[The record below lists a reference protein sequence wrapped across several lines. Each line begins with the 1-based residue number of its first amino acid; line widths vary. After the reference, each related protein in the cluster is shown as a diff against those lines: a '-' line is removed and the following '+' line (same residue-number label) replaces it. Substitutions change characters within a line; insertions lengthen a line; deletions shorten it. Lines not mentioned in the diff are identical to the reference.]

1 MKLAIDISQIA
12 FEGTGVARFTR
23 GLIAAICA
31 NDTSNNW
38 TFYYSSLKTQPP
50 EVVISTIQKTHHRY
64 VRNYFPPSALTFL
77 HNKLHAIPFEL
88 MIGEPVDWY
97 ISSDWTQASARAR
110 KATIVHDMV
119 FHRYPETVAPVIKE
133 AQRSRLQ
140 WAQRECEVIFC
151 DSESTRKDLES
162 YITVPNAQLV
172 TNWPGVTQSTTPTS
186 QHIDEVLKKHVIT
199 KPYILAV
206 GKLEP
211 RKNLHRLIAAF
222 LRLYR
227 EDIDLVIV
235 GQAGWD
241 VSIQQLVSQA
251 SKEANVEVATRQLT
265 IASNNIRFLGY
276 IPDDELTALYRG
288 ATCFAFPS
296 IWEGFGY
303 PVVEAMQQEVP
314 ICCSNTSSIAE
325 IAKDVAV
332 FFDPGDVHDITRALH
347 ETLRLTPEAR
357 MKRTNAG
364 FKRAEEFSWAKYY
377 KTMID
382 ALRI

>member
-1 MKLAIDISQIA
+1 LANGERIDLLDFPSAKSAIAQFKEANEKISQLVKIGDFAGLMA
-12 FEGTGVARFTR
+12 FK
-23 GLIAAICA
+23 IKKAAIKHEEKIIA
-31 NDTSNNW
+31 LNEFDT
-38 TFYYSSLKTQPP
+38 
-50 EVVISTIQKTHHRY
+50 VIQRLEPMKKP
-64 VRNYFPPSALTFL
+64 FPPHGDA
-77 HNKLHAIPFEL
+77 
-88 MIGEPVDWY
+88 D
-97 ISSDWTQASARAR
+97 
-110 KATIVHDMV
+110 
-119 FHRYPETVAPVIKE
+119 
-133 AQRSRLQ
+133 
-140 WAQRECEVIFC
+140 
-151 DSESTRKDLES
+151 
-162 YITVPNAQLV
+162 
-172 TNWPGVTQSTTPTS
+172 
-186 QHIDEVLKKHVIT
+186 IDEVLKKHVIT